1 MVSHARRYILFTGAE
16 IPGPNRSRNM
26 DFDDAHTAA
35 TNAANELEALQ
46 ATEFWLEL
54 PADLQVDLCRSHAI
68 LRTIVGTMEA
78 TGLA

>member
-1 MVSHARRYILFTGAE
+1 
-16 IPGPNRSRNM
+16 M

-35 TNAANELEALQ
+35 TNAANELETLQ

-54 PADLQVDLCRSHAI
+54 PADLQIDLCRSHAI
-68 LRTIVGTMEA
+68 LRTMVGTLEA

>member
-1 MVSHARRYILFTGAE
+1 MALSTDYILFTGAE
-16 IPGPNRSRNM
+16 IPGPNRSRTT

-54 PADLQVDLCRSHAI
+54 PADLQVDLCKSHAI

>member
-1 MVSHARRYILFTGAE
+1 MALSTDYTLFTGAE
-16 IPGPNRSRNM
+16 IPGPNRSRTM
-26 DFDDAHTAA
+26 DYDDAHTAA

-54 PADLQVDLCRSHAI
+54 PGDIQVELCKSHAI
-68 LRTIVGTMEA
+68 LRTMVGTMEA

>member
-1 MVSHARRYILFTGAE
+1 
-16 IPGPNRSRNM
+16 M

-54 PADLQVDLCRSHAI
+54 PADLQVDLCQSHAI

>member
-1 MVSHARRYILFTGAE
+1 MALSTDYILITGAE
-16 IPGPNRSRNM
+16 IPGSNRSRNVN
-26 DFDDAHTAA
+26 FDDAHTAA

>member
-1 MVSHARRYILFTGAE
+1 MDYELPHAHA
-16 IPGPNRSRNM
+16 S
-26 DFDDAHTAA
+26 
-35 TNAANELEALQ
+35 NAAEELEALQ
-46 ATEFWLEL
+46 ATDFWPEL

>member
-1 MVSHARRYILFTGAE
+1 M
-16 IPGPNRSRNM
+16 N
-26 DFDDAHTAA
+26 FDDAHTAA
-35 TNAANELEALQ
+35 TNAANELETLQ